1 MTGVKSKLKEE
12 LEKNSPTLG
21 RNAKYEKTVSFL
33 KIKNKKR
40 FVILLAFLCFFYV
53 QTLYKYN

>member
-33 KIKNKKR
+33 RLKKAIFW
-40 FVILLAFLCFFYV
+40 FVIFLVF
-53 QTLYKYN
+53 